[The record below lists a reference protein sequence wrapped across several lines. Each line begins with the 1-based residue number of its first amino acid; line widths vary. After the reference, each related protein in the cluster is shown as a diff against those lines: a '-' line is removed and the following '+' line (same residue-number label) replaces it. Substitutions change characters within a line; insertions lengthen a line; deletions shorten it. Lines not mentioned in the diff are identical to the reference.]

1 LSLLAIQMMDD
12 TYERVLLIKPE
23 AFVYRI
29 TLPTSSRGHRAATW
43 KLDNP
48 DWVGRLRLL
57 SIGKKVILKLE
68 DKTSGDLF
76 AECPIES
83 YPSPAYESVIDS
95 SRYFVIRLQDP
106 TGRTAQI
113 GLGFA
118 DRGDAFD
125 LTVALRD
132 HFRHEEIADEIK
144 KEELAESNKPKLD
157 LGFKEGET
165 ITINI
170 GKKTAVN
177 SDMRNR
183 PKSSALQHDTVPILL
198 PPPPGHV
205 QKNSNKKLIQWKS
218 VIQPLYKN
226 RPTIV
231 IENDNRMPGDALR
244 AGARLRK
251 DAARLARDP
260 VPYVKAMPL
269 PSNIL
274 EWHYLLRGPEDSPY
288 AGGFY
293 HGKLIFPT
301 DYPFKPPSIYI
312 ITPNGRFKPNTR
324 LCLSISDFHP
334 DTWNPTWSKQKLARR
349 SILYNLQSAVVR
361 DLFPEEYETMKM
373 LAGDDAL
380 EPIEDD
386 SDDDVLLY
394 RTDFAIFE
402 ANPPPGLLFRIP
414 ICKSERVLAPAL
426 PIHEKVKFHNPE
438 HHPDFGRLCKELK
451 NAMLLATIGLARL
464 VFVRWSGYAV
474 NETEYGADW
483 NFFFTLASLK
493 VCILQP
499 CIVHANNIHL
509 FVRFTLQITVELLV
523 VVCVLPVGCTLAV
536 AALLAVGYE
545 FALQFAGLEV
555 YLLEAFS
562 TRCRTFFSLNREG
575 LHSLFGYASL
585 YLVGVHVGRLLF
597 NFRWLPSRRLANA
610 SYVIWMCFLCIFD
623 TLSIFVLVFI
633 VQCLYMS
640 IPAVCRNQSDVEWN
654 WIFGSCLWTSI
665 NKHGLLYF
673 LLSNVIT
680 GLVNMTVETK
690 TFNASASLVILVTYS
705 FLGSLPFALPPT

>member
-1 LSLLAIQMMDD
+1 LAIQMMDD

-170 GKKTAVN
+170 GKKTSVN

-205 QKNSNKKLIQWKS
+205 QKNSNKKLRQWKS
-218 VIQPLYKN
+218 VIQPQYKN

-274 EWHYLLRGPEDSPY
+274 EWHYLLQGPEDSPY

-293 HGKLIFPT
+293 HGKLIFPS

-334 DTWNPTWSKQKLARR
+334 DTWNPTWSVSTILTGLLSFMLESTPTYGSIVTTDEAKQKLARR

-386 SDDDVLLY
+386 SDDDEMKKLTMQQRSIPNAVMSYTLFACCFVMFIYIARYLSKSTTLIVCDLVMNGMKIQ

-402 ANPPPGLLFRIP
+402 ANLPPGLLFRIAA
-414 ICKSERVLAPAL
+414 CKSERVLAPAL
-426 PIHEKVKFHNPE
+426 PIPEKLALVVPVGKFA
-438 HHPDFGRLCKELK
+438 FWTTSAK
-451 NAMLLATIGLARL
+451 I
-464 VFVRWSGYAV
+464 
-474 NETEYGADW
+474 
-483 NFFFTLASLK
+483 
-493 VCILQP
+493 
-499 CIVHANNIHL
+499 
-509 FVRFTLQITVELLV
+509 TLQ
-523 VVCVLPVGCTLAV
+523 
-536 AALLAVGYE
+536 
-545 FALQFAGLEV
+545 
-555 YLLEAFS
+555 
-562 TRCRTFFSLNREG
+562 
-575 LHSLFGYASL
+575 
-585 YLVGVHVGRLLF
+585 
-597 NFRWLPSRRLANA
+597 
-610 SYVIWMCFLCIFD
+610 
-623 TLSIFVLVFI
+623 
-633 VQCLYMS
+633 
-640 IPAVCRNQSDVEWN
+640 
-654 WIFGSCLWTSI
+654 
-665 NKHGLLYF
+665 K
-673 LLSNVIT
+673 
-680 GLVNMTVETK
+680 
-690 TFNASASLVILVTYS
+690 
-705 FLGSLPFALPPT
+705 